1 MRIEK
6 KVMTSSD
13 DQRLLDYFSWN
24 SCVSDERKL
33 FYVATPKV
41 ACTSVKWWFA
51 ELEGVVQAVQQAKS
65 SSETDPELA
74 IHDTLLAVAPGM
86 FVRSPERLAQIKA
99 DGYFSFALV
108 RNPYKRIFSAWQ
120 SKILLREPLQIVPYE
135 GQDFVEYPIE
145 LMSDVTGAFE
155 CFLEYL
161 YVHERDDFKDCHWT
175 PQYDLLQPALFP
187 YSAVSKI
194 EDTAALDAALR
205 AHLAEAYVSPFTTA
219 RANESMIPYLP
230 EFISPRSKELIEEL
244 YSRDFEEYGYS
255 KVIPPAKESFSQ
267 EQLTVALK
275 GVELLRGR
283 HQRMGEMRQC
293 LNEQM
298 ADLLKDKEWLVG
310 DRDTWAAFA
319 KSKEEQIYAIEAHCS
334 AEEADRIA
342 RDAQYGDLEA
352 KMVAKEAQYGDLE
365 AKMVAKE
372 AQYNDLEV
380 LKLAQQAQLEALRS
394 ECENLVIELD
404 QSKKEASQLKV
415 DLELSQAE
423 ISTRI
428 AGCETFALKHKYY
441 LAAYQFV
448 GAISASLR
456 KALRVTNKRNG
467 A

>member
-1 MRIEK
+1 
-6 KVMTSSD
+6 MTSSD

-74 IHDTLLAVAPGM
+74 IHDTLLAVAPGL

-99 DGYFSFALV
+99 DEYFSFALV

-161 YVHERDDFKDCHWT
+161 YVHERDNFKDCHWT

-205 AHLAEAYVSPFTTA
+205 AHLAESYVSPFTTA

-275 GVELLRGR
+275 GIDLLRGR

-310 DRDTWAAFA
+310 ERDTWAAFA
-319 KSKEEQIYAIEAHCS
+319 KSKEEQIYALEAHCS
-334 AEEADRIA
+334 AQET
-342 RDAQYGDLEA
+342 
-352 KMVAKEAQYGDLE
+352 
-365 AKMVAKE
+365 
-372 AQYNDLEV
+372 QYNDLEV
-380 LKLAQQAQLEALRS
+380 HSLAQQAQLEALRS
-394 ECENLVIELD
+394 ECESLVIELG

-415 DLELSQAE
+415 DLELSHAE
-423 ISTRI
+423 ISTHI
-428 AGCETFALKHKYY
+428 AGREAFALKHKYY

-448 GAISASLR
+448 GAISAPLR

>member
-24 SCVSDERKL
+24 SCVSDVRKL

-74 IHDTLLAVAPGM
+74 IHDTLLAVAPGL

-145 LMSDVTGAFE
+145 LMSDVAGAFE

-230 EFISPRSKELIEEL
+230 EFISPRSEELIKEL

-275 GVELLRGR
+275 GIELLRGR

-334 AEEADRIA
+334 AQEADRIA

-352 KMVAKEAQYGDLE
+352 KMVAKEAQY
-365 AKMVAKE
+365 
-372 AQYNDLEV
+372 NDLEV
-380 LKLAQQAQLEALRS
+380 HRLAQQAQLEALRS

-423 ISTRI
+423 
-428 AGCETFALKHKYY
+428 
-441 LAAYQFV
+441 
-448 GAISASLR
+448 LR
-456 KALRVTNKRNG
+456 KALRVTNERNG

>member
-161 YVHERDDFKDCHWT
+161 YVHERGDFKDCHWT

-352 KMVAKEAQYGDLE
+352 KMVAKEAQY
-365 AKMVAKE
+365 
-372 AQYNDLEV
+372 NDLEV

-404 QSKKEASQLKV
+404 QSKKEVSQLKV

>member
-1 MRIEK
+1 
-6 KVMTSSD
+6 MTSSD

-135 GQDFVEYPIE
+135 GQDFVEHPIE

-334 AEEADRIA
+334 AQEADRVA
-342 RDAQYGDLEA
+342 RD
-352 KMVAKEAQYGDLE
+352 AQYGDLE

>member
-352 KMVAKEAQYGDLE
+352 KMVAKEAQY
-365 AKMVAKE
+365 
-372 AQYNDLEV
+372 NDLEV

-404 QSKKEASQLKV
+404 QSKKEVSQLKV

>member
-135 GQDFVEYPIE
+135 GQDFVEHPIE

-334 AEEADRIA
+334 AQEADRVA
-342 RDAQYGDLEA
+342 RD
-352 KMVAKEAQYGDLE
+352 AQYGDLE